1 MHQAA
6 TTSPPPFSC
15 VPQNRSIAALLP
27 RGRQQVLG
35 LRHQATAPSNGGG
48 GDGEDM
54 GAGGGTAIG
63 QIDEQPRLAMQFT
76 CTVCDTR
83 STKTFTKHSYEKGV
97 VIIVCPE
104 CKNMHLVADNLG
116 WFSEDGSNV
125 NIEDIMR
132 EQGQEVS
139 KGGTIEFDNYT
150 IVPPDE

>member
-27 RGRQQVLG
+27 RGRQQ
-35 LRHQATAPSNGGG
+35 
-48 GDGEDM
+48 